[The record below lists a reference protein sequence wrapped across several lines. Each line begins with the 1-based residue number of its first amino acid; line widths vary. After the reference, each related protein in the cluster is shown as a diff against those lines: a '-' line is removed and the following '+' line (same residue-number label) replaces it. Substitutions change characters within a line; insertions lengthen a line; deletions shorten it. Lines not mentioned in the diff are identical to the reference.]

1 MSIEKNR
8 QQRVKKY
15 RDVIIANGR
24 EREMTIIFAEQLR
37 QLRREISM
45 TQKQLADVLET
56 TQRNISY
63 LELGKVEPDLKT
75 LWKIA
80 DFFDVS
86 VDFLIGRKDA

>member
-1 MSIEKNR
+1 
-8 QQRVKKY
+8 
-15 RDVIIANGR
+15 
-24 EREMTIIFAEQLR
+24 MTIIFAEQLR